1 MTPKVRVGLHRT
13 LTLQDIPF
21 FCNLFTP
28 IQDVNNKKKQ
38 ILADNAE
45 SQVVCT
51 EIGREIKKSSPLLNQ
66 LNEFYKKG
74 GVQIS
79 LYGKLVSLLKLRGAP
94 K

>member
-13 LTLQDIPF
+13 LTLQDIHL

-28 IQDVNNKKKQ
+28 IQDINNKKKQ

-51 EIGREIKKSSPLLNQ
+51 EIGREIKKSSPFLNQ
-66 LNEFYKKG
+66 FNEFYKKG

-79 LYGKLVSLLKLRGAP
+79 LYGKLASLLKLRGTP